1 MADVDG
7 LLENSYRALGL
18 SLDRSEAEAL
28 ISMLDV
34 NGDHAIQCEELEV
47 RCKTN
52 YAGAWVW
59 VWVSVQL
66 GATAV

>member
-18 SLDRSEAEAL
+18 TLERGEAEAL

-47 RCKTN
+47 R
-52 YAGAWVW
+52 
-59 VWVSVQL
+59 SRM
-66 GATAV
+66 